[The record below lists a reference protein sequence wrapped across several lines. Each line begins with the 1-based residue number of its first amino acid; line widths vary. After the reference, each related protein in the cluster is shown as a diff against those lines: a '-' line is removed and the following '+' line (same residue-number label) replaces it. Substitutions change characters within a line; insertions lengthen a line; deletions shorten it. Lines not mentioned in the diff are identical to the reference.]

1 MRLIEDQLYKEQDK
15 ISQFSWQNI
24 HLQSENEKIAEL
36 RKLEK
41 KNHDLK
47 STSDLGAKVCQNCIQ
62 TYPIVE
68 DLKFQLNDEKL
79 KRERFESQYKE
90 LLQH

>member
-15 ISQFSWQNI
+15 ISQFSRQNI

-47 STSDLGAKVCQNCIQ
+47 STSDLGAKVWFHLAQRSHIPLIARLLIIIEAQ
-62 TYPIVE
+62 IE
-68 DLKFQLNDEKL
+68 MIIFLKYF
-79 KRERFESQYKE
+79 
-90 LLQH
+90 